1 MPFACIFVPDF
12 PAEAILRAEPEL
24 RSQAMAVLEGN
35 PPLQKIFAVNEKA
48 RRAGIEL
55 GMTKIQAEP
64 WNDLALRPRSP
75 LQETAAHAAL
85 LDCAQSF
92 SPRIEDTAPDTVI
105 LDLSGLE
112 SLFGALPKIARD
124 LARRT
129 SDLGLEANVAVAA
142 NPDTARFAA
151 RGFPGVT
158 VIPEGKEAE
167 RLGNLPLD
175 VLVPEL
181 ASPDPSNEAARV
193 FETFD
198 LWGVRNLRALCALPE
213 IALSERLGQF
223 GVRLQHLARGA
234 VSRTLVP
241 IDPPLVFEE
250 AVELEYPLV
259 LLEPLAF
266 LLARMLDHLCA
277 RLAARALAAQ
287 TLHLQLHLDSGFHFV
302 EDVPADESTTTH
314 IETAALESLSRKQS
328 RGPDQ
333 AHVGTA
339 APGCPGRVLAR
350 QPADSDAPQLTNC
363 HPERSESFVKNCHP
377 EQSEAPAERSEG
389 PAFQVFHPE
398 RGESVVKNC
407 HPERSEGPA
416 FPPRVALPPIQNP
429 NPKTRHSTFTRT
441 LDLPVPMLDAKVFL
455 KLLQL
460 DLKAHSPGAP
470 ILKVHLSATPAQ
482 PRTTQGGLFLPP
494 TPEPEKLELTL
505 ARIAGMVGEDKVG
518 SLQLVDS
525 HHPTSFR
532 MQRFVPSPPRGS
544 KEKSDDSLS
553 SAPIAALRLFR
564 PPLRATVTLHDGRP
578 SHVVCPKR
586 KEIHGEILWLAGPW
600 RSSGDW
606 WDQDGWARDEWDIAI
621 QWPVPSGQ
629 WPERVASRQSV
640 AGRQSPVAS
649 EEAISDQPSTI
660 SQARLAASRF
670 VSGRGFSGA
679 KVPASKADSAATNE
693 KTTLALYRLVHDLLS
708 GHWFVEGTYD

>member
-24 RSQAMAVLEGN
+24 RSQAMAVLEGK

-64 WNDLALRPRSP
+64 WTDLALRPRSP

-105 LDLSGLE
+105 LDLAGLE

-175 VLVPEL
+175 VLFPEF
-181 ASPDPSNEAARV
+181 ASPDPSDEAARV

-223 GVRLQHLARGA
+223 GTRLQHLARGA

-302 EDVPADESTTTH
+302 ENVPPDESTTT
-314 IETAALESLSRKQS
+314 
-328 RGPDQ
+328 
-333 AHVGTA
+333 HVGTA
-339 APGCPGRVLAR
+339 APGCPG
-350 QPADSDAPQLTNC
+350 
-363 HPERSESFVKNCHP
+363 ERS
-377 EQSEAPAERSEG
+377 
-389 PAFQVFHPE
+389 
-398 RGESVVKNC
+398 
-407 HPERSEGPA
+407 
-416 FPPRVALPPIQNP
+416 
-429 NPKTRHSTFTRT
+429 
-441 LDLPVPMLDAKVFL
+441 
-455 KLLQL
+455 
-460 DLKAHSPGAP
+460 SPG
-470 ILKVHLSATPAQ
+470 
-482 PRTTQGGLFLPP
+482 F
-494 TPEPEKLELTL
+494 
-505 ARIAGMVGEDKVG
+505 
-518 SLQLVDS
+518 
-525 HHPTSFR
+525 
-532 MQRFVPSPPRGS
+532 
-544 KEKSDDSLS
+544 
-553 SAPIAALRLFR
+553 
-564 PPLRATVTLHDGRP
+564 
-578 SHVVCPKR
+578 
-586 KEIHGEILWLAGPW
+586 
-600 RSSGDW
+600 
-606 WDQDGWARDEWDIAI
+606 
-621 QWPVPSGQ
+621 
-629 WPERVASRQSV
+629 
-640 AGRQSPVAS
+640 
-649 EEAISDQPSTI
+649 
-660 SQARLAASRF
+660 
-670 VSGRGFSGA
+670 
-679 KVPASKADSAATNE
+679 
-693 KTTLALYRLVHDLLS
+693 
-708 GHWFVEGTYD
+708 